1 MWALCTDCGLLSCG
15 SELDVSLLGRH
26 LEEFEDRLGSS
37 KWMWHVASSQAG
49 FPYAAMLMGITGAGY
64 LITAKK
70 ADGVSGASPLEE
82 L

>member
-1 MWALCTDCGLLSCG
+1 MFHSQADILKSLRTGWEAVNGCG
-15 SELDVSLLGRH
+15 
-26 LEEFEDRLGSS
+26 
-37 KWMWHVASSQAG
+37 MWHVAQAG